1 MNQKQA
7 KKIRQFIRAVS
18 PGIDTRAV
26 QYRHAPNQSRQIIVD
41 HRCFRGMYLNAKQA
55 VKEESRN
62 V

>member
-18 PGIDTRAV
+18 PGIDTRTV
-26 QYRHAPNQSRQIIVD
+26 RYRNAPNQNRQLIVD
-41 HRCFRGMYLNAKQA
+41 PRCFRGMYLQAKQA
-55 VKEESRN
+55 VQEENYN

>member
-18 PGIDTRAV
+18 PGIQTRAV
-26 QYRHAPNQSRQIIVD
+26 RYQYAPNQRRQVIVD
-41 HRCFRGMYLNAKQA
+41 PRCFRGMYLQAKKA
-55 VKEESRN
+55 VQEENRN